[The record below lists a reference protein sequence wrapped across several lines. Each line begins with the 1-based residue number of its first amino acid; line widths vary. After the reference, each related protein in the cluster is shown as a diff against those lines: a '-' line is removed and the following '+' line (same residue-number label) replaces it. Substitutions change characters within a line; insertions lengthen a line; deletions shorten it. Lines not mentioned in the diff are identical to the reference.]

1 MQAPAMR
8 QLESLTLKKVNEN
21 GLIVDKM
28 IPFVTP
34 MRLGIILKS
43 ISTEANESIKEV
55 RGPRVGAPEHAVGG
69 FLKKN
74 KIERSDLQ
82 QKKTD
87 KGDFY
92 FYTLSV
98 NTQSLSNVLSGIFTE
113 IIKEFNWP
121 KSMYWGNN
129 YSLRWVRP
137 LRAIVAVLF
146 EKQNPER
153 VPLNVRD
160 IQSDTVTR
168 AHQVM
173 HPEFFEFNSIDD
185 YQKKILKGK
194 VILQPEDRKTRVVQE
209 GKRLAEEK
217 GFYLV
222 EDDKLLEEIIGLTE
236 YPIPILGEIPKELL
250 SIPEEVIVTSMKEHQ
265 KFLSLRSSANGKVEG
280 FLVVADLE
288 TDDNQKTILSGNMRF

>member
-1 MQAPAMR
+1 MEAIKYQVHERIELSDFILELISEEIPAKMQVPAMR
-8 QLESLTLKKVNEN
+8 QLESLTLKKVSEN

-34 MRLGIILKS
+34 MRLGIILKN
-43 ISTEANESIKEV
+43 ISTEASESIKEV
-55 RGPRVGAPEHAVGG
+55 RGPRLGAPEHAVGG
-69 FLKKN
+69 FLRKN

-82 QKKTD
+82 EKKTD

-146 EKQNPER
+146 EKQNPET

-173 HPEFFEFNSIDD
+173 HPEFFEFDSIDD
-185 YQKKILKGK
+185 YQKKMLKGK
-194 VILQPEDRKTRVVQE
+194 VIL
-209 GKRLAEEK
+209 
-217 GFYLV
+217 F
-222 EDDKLLEEIIGLTE
+222 
-236 YPIPILGEIPKELL
+236 
-250 SIPEEVIVTSMKEHQ
+250 
-265 KFLSLRSSANGKVEG
+265 
-280 FLVVADLE
+280 
-288 TDDNQKTILSGNMRF
+288 